1 MGMIVERISMNF
13 HLLLFFLL
21 LPLAVSTDMWFPSYD
36 DDILGGD
43 EIRLGISFSLNCFVI
58 IDVVLLL
65 LLFNTVV
72 QVDLYYLGD
81 DAILK

>member
-1 MGMIVERISMNF
+1 MWV
-13 HLLLFFLL
+13 
-21 LPLAVSTDMWFPSYD
+21 WFPYD

-65 LLFNTVV
+65 LLFNTTVA
-72 QVDLYYLGD
+72 QVDLYYLCD
-81 DAILK
+81 DAILM